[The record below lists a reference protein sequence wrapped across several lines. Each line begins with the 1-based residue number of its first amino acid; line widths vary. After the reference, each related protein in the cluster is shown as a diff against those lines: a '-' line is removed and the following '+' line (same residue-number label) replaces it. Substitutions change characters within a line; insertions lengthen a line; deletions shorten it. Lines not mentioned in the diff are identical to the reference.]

1 MNRIINFC
9 MKNKFAVWL
18 ITIIVVAAGL
28 YSGVNMK
35 LETIPNITAPVVMV
49 STVYPGATPDDIAE
63 KVTKPIEQRIKNLPG
78 VEVVNSTSSQN
89 VSSIQIQYKFSK
101 DMDKAESEVKEAVS
115 SITLPEKVNTPKV
128 SRLNINDFPIL
139 SLSITNTKQSLEELT
154 KTVEEDIAPSLEGID
169 GVSQVQ
175 ASGQFEKEVDI
186 TFDKKKLEK
195 YGLSEDT
202 VKQLIQGSDVSVPL
216 GLINFG
222 DKEKTVVVDGN
233 IHSIN
238 DLKNIKIPYTPQV
251 SAGISKQGAMPQTGA
266 GQTTPQA
273 GMKNTKQTVPG
284 IPTVKLTDIAKV
296 EIVGK
301 HESISKTN
309 GADSIGVQITKSSD
323 ANTVDVANNVTKK
336 INELKKDHNGL
347 KVVKMFDQ
355 ATPIKDSVNTML
367 NKAII
372 GALFAV
378 IIILL
383 FLRDFRSTIIS
394 VISIPL
400 SLLIAILALKQMDIS
415 LNMMTLGAMTV
426 AIGRVVDDSIVVIE
440 NIYRRMSLTDEK
452 LRGNDLIREAT
463 KEMFRPIMSS
473 TIVTIAVF
481 LPLGLVSGM
490 VGQLFLP
497 FALTIVFALLA
508 SLLVAIT
515 VVPMFA
521 SSLFSRGVKK
531 KHQHDKKHGKISTF
545 YKKILNWS
553 LNHKLITFGIAIL
566 IFIGSL
572 FLIPAI
578 GVSFIPSDQQ
588 KMVMATYKPDP
599 GQTRSDVE
607 KITSK
612 AEDYFE
618 KRAGVKNIQYS
629 VGSGNPMN
637 PGDNNSAL
645 FYVEYNKDAKN
656 FDKEPEKVIK
666 DLQAMTN
673 KGVWKSQDFGTSG
686 SSNNL
691 EIIVYGDN
699 LEQIKP
705 VISDIEKIMKQNH
718 TLKNVESSLS
728 KTYEQYTL
736 VADQSKLSSYG
747 LTAGQIG
754 MELSR
759 VGENPVLTTIQKDG
773 KDLNVYVTVDQK
785 SYKNIND
792 LTDTKV
798 KSALGTDVALND
810 VVKVQTGESPDSI
823 SRQNGRIYAS
833 VSGEIKG
840 KDVSKVSADVKK
852 KVDKIKLPNNVEVS
866 MGGVTKDINESF
878 SQLGLAMLAAIA
890 IVYLVLVITFGGALA
905 PFAILFSLPFTIIGG
920 LLALLITRETLSIS
934 SMIGALMLIGIV
946 VTNAIVLIDRV
957 IHKQQEGLSTREALL
972 EAGATRIRPILMTA
986 LATIGALLPLAFGF
1000 EGSGLISKDL
1010 GVTVIG
1016 GLTSSTLLTLIIV
1029 PVVYEFLM
1037 KFKKKKKVVEE

>member
-1 MNRIINFC
+1 

-78 VEVVNSTSSQN
+78 VDVVNSTSSQN
-89 VSSIQIQYKFSK
+89 VSSIQIQYRFSK

-175 ASGQFEKEVDI
+175 IAGQYQKEVDI
-186 TFDKKKLEK
+186 TFDNKKLEK
-195 YGLSEDT
+195 YGLTEDT

-216 GLINFG
+216 GLINFS

-233 IHSIN
+233 IHSIE
-238 DLKNIKIPYTPQV
+238 DLKNLKIPYTPQV
-251 SAGISKQGAMPQTGA
+251 SAEISKQGGMPQAGAGQSMPQTGMKNA
-266 GQTTPQA
+266 KQTTIA
-273 GMKNTKQTVPG
+273 S
-284 IPTVKLTDIAKV
+284 IPTVKLKDIAKV
-296 EIVGK
+296 ELVGK

-309 GADSIGVQITKSSD
+309 GVDSIGVQITKSSD
-323 ANTVDVANNVTKK
+323 ANTVDVADNVTKK
-336 INELKKDHNGL
+336 INELKKDHAGI

-400 SLLIAILALKQMDIS
+400 SLLIAVLALKQMDIS

-440 NIYRRMSLTDEK
+440 NIYRRMSLSDEK

-521 SSLFSRGVKK
+521 GTLFRSGVKK

-545 YKKILNWS
+545 YKRILNWS
-553 LNHKLITFGIAIL
+553 LNHKFITFGLAIL

-607 KITSK
+607 KVTSK

-666 DLQAMTN
+666 DLQAMTG

-705 VISDIEKIMKQNH
+705 VISDIENIMKQNH
-718 TLKNVESSLS
+718 SLKNVESSLS

-810 VVKVQTGESPDSI
+810 VVKVQTGESPDSV

-833 VSGEIKG
+833 VSGVIKG

-852 KVDKIKLPNNVEVS
+852 KVDKVKLPSNVEVS

>member
-1 MNRIINFC
+1 

-18 ITIIVVAAGL
+18 ITAIVIVAGL
-28 YSGVNMK
+28 YSGINMK
-35 LETIPNITAPVVMV
+35 LETIPNITSPVVMI

-78 VEVVNSTSSQN
+78 VDVVSSTSSQN
-89 VSSIQIQYKFSK
+89 VSSIQIQYNFSK

-115 SITLPEKVNTPKV
+115 SIGLPDKVQTPKV

-139 SLSITNTKQSLEELT
+139 SLSISNNKQSLEELT
-154 KTVEEDIAPSLEGID
+154 KTVEQDIVPELEGIE

-175 ASGQFEKEVDI
+175 VSGQYQKEVDI
-186 TFDKKKLEK
+186 SFDKKKLAQH
-195 YGLSEDT
+195 GLTEDT
-202 VKQLIQGSDVSVPL
+202 VKQLIQGSDISVPL
-216 GLINFG
+216 GLINFS
-222 DKEKTVVVDGN
+222 DKEKSVVIDGN
-233 IHSIN
+233 IHSLV
-238 DLKNIKIPYTPQV
+238 DLKNLEIPYTPGQQTNT
-251 SAGISKQGAMPQTGA
+251 SIPNKGMQAGAGSGKTLPQTG
-266 GQTTPQA
+266 Q
-273 GMKNTKQTVPG
+273 NTKQTTPITG
-284 IPTVKLTDIAKV
+284 AAASIPTVKLKDIAKV
-296 EIVGK
+296 ELVGK
-301 HESISKTN
+301 HESISRTN
-309 GADSIGVQITKSSD
+309 GVDSIGVQITKSSD
-323 ANTVDVANNVTKK
+323 ANTVDVADSVTKK
-336 INELKKDHNGL
+336 INELKKDHKGL
-347 KVVKMFDQ
+347 KTVKMFDQ

-372 GALFAV
+372 GAIFAV

-394 VISIPL
+394 IISIPL

-415 LNMMTLGAMTV
+415 LNIMTLGAMTV

-440 NIYRRMSLTDEK
+440 NIYRRMSHSSEK
-452 LRGNDLIREAT
+452 LRGKDLIREAT
-463 KEMFRPIMSS
+463 KEMFKPIMSS

-481 LPLGLVSGM
+481 LPLGLVTGP

-508 SLLVAIT
+508 SLIVAIT
-515 VVPMFA
+515 IVPMFA
-521 SSLFSRGVKK
+521 STLFKGGLKK
-531 KHQHDKKHGKISTF
+531 QKHEADHGKLSSF
-545 YKKILNWS
+545 YKKVLNWS
-553 LNHKLITFGIAIL
+553 LNHKLITFGLAIL
-566 IFIGSL
+566 LLIGSL

-588 KMVMATYKPDP
+588 KMVMATYTPNP

-607 KITSK
+607 KVTTN

-618 KRAGVKNIQYS
+618 KRSGVKNIQYS
-629 VGSGNPMN
+629 VGSDSPMDPGN
-637 PGDNNSAL
+637 NNSAL

-666 DLQAMTN
+666 DLQAMTD
-673 KGVWKSQDFGTSG
+673 KGKWKTQDFGSTG

-691 EIIVYGDN
+691 EMIVYGEN
-699 LEQIKP
+699 LDQIRP
-705 VISDIEKIMKQNH
+705 VIQDVEKVMKKNDS
-718 TLKNVESSLS
+718 LKNVDSSLS
-728 KTYEQYTL
+728 KSYEQYTL
-736 VADQSKLSSYG
+736 VANQSKLSKLG

-773 KDLNVYVTVDQK
+773 KDLNVYVQVDQK
-785 SYKNIND
+785 SYNDVSD
-792 LTDTKV
+792 LTNTKIM
-798 KSALGTDVALND
+798 SALGND
-810 VVKVQTGESPDSI
+810 VSLKDVMKVEKGESPDSVK
-823 SRQNGRIYAS
+823 RRDGRIYAS
-833 VSGEIKG
+833 VSGDITS
-840 KDVSKVSADVKK
+840 KDVSKVSADIKK
-852 KVDKIKLPNNVEVS
+852 KVDKIKVPSNVEVS
-866 MGGVTKDINESF
+866 MGGVTQDINKSF

-890 IVYLVLVITFGGALA
+890 IVYLILVITFGGALA
-905 PFAILFSLPFTIIGG
+905 PFAVLFSLPFTVIGG
-920 LLALLITRETLSIS
+920 LLALLITKETLSIS

-957 IHKQQEGLSTREALL
+957 IHKQNDGLSTREALL

-1000 EGSGLISKDL
+1000 EGGGLISKGL

-1016 GLTSSTLLTLIIV
+1016 GLTSSTLLTLLIV

-1037 KFKKKKKVVEE
+1037 KFKKKKKASEE